1 MLNND
6 WFDDF
11 IAGSQVDE
19 TTDLGWLDSWSRS
32 FPVVSKKTLRYSV
45 ASAMPIAC
53 DLLSNAP
60 SCPIACDNVV
70 AMPKCGP
77 MPKWF
82 RGGNIAP
89 PAKSQNVNANSGDN
103 PMVELRYNLFGK
115 MLGNYASNSDAK
127 FLSPEDFDKC
137 FKG

>member
-1 MLNND
+1 MVQND

-11 IAGSQVDE
+11 VAGPQIDE
-19 TTDLGWLDSWSRS
+19 VADLGWLDSWART

-53 DLLSNAP
+53 DILGNAP
-60 SCPIACDNVV
+60 SCPIACDATIV
-70 AMPKCGP
+70 MPKHGR
-77 MPKWF
+77 MPKWY
-82 RGGNIAP
+82 RPQLQADTIAT
-89 PAKSQNVNANSGDN
+89 SDYVEGLN

-115 MLGNYASNSDAK
+115 MLANFHENDGK
-127 FLSPEDFDKC
+127 FLQAEDFDKC